1 MPTSFD
7 ANIRLVPTKGAR
19 QLVRKVIDE
28 RLDDQRD
35 TVGIV
40 NDGLMGNRH
49 PMHVLH
55 DARCFSGRHPVVDVI
70 RQNQPKD
77 VRRHR
82 QTGQIHLW
90 LFRRGRCQWTKVK
103 QKFAVKVPNFKG
115 MGFLFEPFPFTF
127 VHAPKVRLVKRTI
140 IVFALVD
147 VVILAFFDFL
157 QCL

>member
-1 MPTSFD
+1 MLINKSGFHRRQERAPLESKATSLGRHPWHESQTAYLDWAKRDKTIRFFYGIQHKEQVMPTSFD
-7 ANIRLVPTKGAR
+7 ANIRLVSTKGAR
-19 QLVRKVIDE
+19 QFVRKMIDE

-55 DARCFSGRHPVVDVI
+55 DARCFSRRHPVVDVI

-82 QTGQIHLW
+82 
-90 LFRRGRCQWTKVK
+90 
-103 QKFAVKVPNFKG
+103 
-115 MGFLFEPFPFTF
+115 
-127 VHAPKVRLVKRTI
+127 
-140 IVFALVD
+140 
-147 VVILAFFDFL
+147 
-157 QCL
+157 